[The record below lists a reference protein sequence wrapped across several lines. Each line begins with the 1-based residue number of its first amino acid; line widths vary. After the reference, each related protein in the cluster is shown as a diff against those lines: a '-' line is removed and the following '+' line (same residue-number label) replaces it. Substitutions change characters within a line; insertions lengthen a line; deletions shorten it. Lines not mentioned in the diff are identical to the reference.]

1 MDKNE
6 WYRAGE
12 DIRDQ
17 VQRAVESGD
26 FTDLGKNICST
37 VNVTLNRAADAVEES
52 VGRTAGTVGEGVGRA
67 AGAVGEGVGRAVE
80 AVGESVGRT
89 VETVGDSISRAMN
102 DVGRAF
108 GRPASGQSSVS
119 GINGI
124 PGKSGV
130 PGKGAAFGANGAQ
143 DGSIYANRP
152 QYRRPNV
159 RPDTRLFQRVPKGS
173 VSGVVYMG
181 VGYGFMGLFALATIG
196 LIGDLVMSAALVS
209 DVVFAAA
216 FTLAGFALGFH
227 GTKLSGRAKRY
238 TRYVNMVKDKLYC
251 PVREMAGRIGKSERF
266 VVKDLKKMIR
276 LGMFKQAH
284 LDQKETCLIASNE
297 MYDQYMLVQK
307 DYEEQQKRQEME
319 KQADERRKLE
329 KERLGEAASV
339 IEEGENYIR
348 LIRQCNDEIPGEEM
362 SDKLDRLETL
372 VTRIFGQ
379 VEKEPELAPELRK
392 MLSFY
397 LPTTKKLLEAYRD
410 LDRQQLD
417 LSNVTQTK
425 REIETAVD
433 NINEAF
439 EKFLDELFR
448 EKAWDIQSDISVLH
462 TMMKQDG
469 LL

>member
-1 MDKNE
+1 MDRNE

-17 VQRAVESGD
+17 VQKAVESGN
-26 FTDLGKNICST
+26 FTDLGKNIGDT
-37 VNVTLNRAADAVEES
+37 VNETLSHTMREVNRTVGTVGESVNRTVEIVGDS
-52 VGRTAGTVGEGVGRA
+52 VGRTM
-67 AGAVGEGVGRAVE
+67 
-80 AVGESVGRT
+80 
-89 VETVGDSISRAMN
+89 ETVGDSISRAVN
-102 DVGRAF
+102 DVGRGF
-108 GRPASGQSSVS
+108 MQPAPRREESIGNGGSV
-119 GINGI
+119 
-124 PGKSGV
+124 
-130 PGKGAAFGANGAQ
+130 
-143 DGSIYANRP
+143 YANRP
-152 QYRRPNV
+152 QYRRPNT
-159 RPDTRLFQRVPKGS
+159 RLDTRLFQRTPRGS
-173 VSGVVYMG
+173 VLGVVYMG
-181 VGYGFMGLFALATIG
+181 IGYGVMGISTLA
-196 LIGDLVMSAALVS
+196 LIGAVGELVMYAKSVGA
-209 DVVFAAA
+209 VVWAAA

-227 GTKLSGRAKRY
+227 GAKLSGRAKRY

-251 PVREMAGRIGKSERF
+251 SVQEMAKRMGRSERF
-266 VVKDLKKMIR
+266 VVRDLKKMIQ

-284 LDQKETCLIASNE
+284 LDQKETCLIASDE

-307 DYEEQQKRQEME
+307 DYEEQQKKQEQE
-319 KQADERRKLE
+319 KLADERKQQER
-329 KERLGEAASV
+329 ERLGEAAEV
-339 IEEGENYIR
+339 IEEGKGYVR

-372 VTRIFGQ
+372 VTRIFDQ
-379 VEKEPELAPELRK
+379 VEKEPELALELRK

-410 LDRQQLD
+410 LDSQQLD
-417 LSNVTQTK
+417 LSNIAKTK